1 MAKKER
7 TPFEDAAYKAFAGM
21 PIEKWL
27 PFIEANAKDDK
38 ETRAYKVIA
47 RRSLNYENM
56 MDYIDKFAKNPE
68 EEQQAFYDNS
78 WGPKWVKDENGKF
91 MTEADGKTKI
101 PEKKDG
107 KVIEIQSTVLAAKY
121 FVETYLDGLKL
132 EEKAPK
138 AKATDAFK
146 RWKGLKTRKV

>member
-1 MAKKER
+1 MAKKQR
-7 TPFEDAAYKAFAGM
+7 TPFEETAYKAFSGM

-56 MDYIDKFAKNPE
+56 MDYIDKFAKKPE
-68 EEQQAFYDNS
+68 EEQQAFYDSS
-78 WGPKWVKDENGKF
+78 WGPKWLKDENGKY
-91 MTEADGKTKI
+91 MTEADGETKI
-101 PEKKDG
+101 PVIENG
-107 KVIEIQSTVLAAKY
+107 KIVEIQSTVLAANY
-121 FVETYLDGLKL
+121 FIDTYMSGLKL
-132 EEKAPK
+132 EEQPAK

-146 RWKGLKTRKV
+146 RWKGLKTR